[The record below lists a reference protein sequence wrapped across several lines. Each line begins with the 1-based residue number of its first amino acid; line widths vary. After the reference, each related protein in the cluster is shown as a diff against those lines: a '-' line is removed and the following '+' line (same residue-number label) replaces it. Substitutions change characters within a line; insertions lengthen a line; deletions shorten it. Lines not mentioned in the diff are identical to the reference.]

1 MWIFFVKTDP
11 SCLQHCFQ
19 NSIEWYSMSKLLNRR
34 LSCLFSSRIQFLSND
49 NFPPFS
55 RKLLSLNELPPNL
68 RMRTLS
74 RWVSTTQ
81 GPFWLRCE
89 SWYRVKLEKL
99 SYQKLFKEFM
109 FNLLTWKIV
118 REWNILLKSILPIC
132 SFLFQALAGK
142 NRNISYQKSF

>member
-89 SWYRVKLEKL
+89 SCKIGKAFLPKTLQRVYVQFVDLENCERMKHPFEIYL
-99 SYQKLFKEFM
+99 TQLLFFVSSIGWKKQKYFIIFL
-109 FNLLTWKIV
+109 
-118 REWNILLKSILPIC
+118 ILL
-132 SFLFQALAGK
+132 
-142 NRNISYQKSF
+142 